1 MYEYP
6 KLLLKMKLNY
16 TCILALLASTS
27 WSFGQS
33 AAGRIDATERA
44 LPSPAKEA
52 AQGGASD
59 VSNVSASDTGAQ
71 RPLLLKKSGFS
82 AQVGFDSKI
91 SYKQNPLGAP
101 GVLDQQADAVW
112 ENRFTGMAKL
122 GVYDLDSSVV
132 TPFIGGSWAMTDF
145 TYKNENDVVQDLS
158 TLNFNTTP
166 AYLLFLMQHESGWAF
181 RSGVMYANDI
191 STEEDTEEYSEFYPS
206 IGITKAYTLNNN
218 ALGVLDA
225 SFGSHYGTIT
235 DVDGAATSH
244 TSDELD
250 HIDLTASY
258 SIIYSMDNFTI
269 QPSYSISYRKYDNGY
284 NFDRKDTLHS
294 LGLLIDYP
302 ISESFDL
309 MFFTNYAKRTS
320 SGSHATLYEFEKFD
334 IGSGLGLTARF

>member
-1 MYEYP
+1 
-6 KLLLKMKLNY
+6 MKLNY

-52 AQGGASD
+52 VQGGISD
-59 VSNVSASDTGAQ
+59 VSDVSASDTGAQ

-145 TYKNENDVVQDLS
+145 TYKNENDVIQDLS
-158 TLNFNTTP
+158 TLNFNTTT

-181 RSGVMYANDI
+181 RAGVMYANDI
-191 STEEDTEEYSEFYPS
+191 STEEDTEEYSEFYTS
-206 IGITKAYTLNNN
+206 IG
-218 ALGVLDA
+218 
-225 SFGSHYGTIT
+225 
-235 DVDGAATSH
+235 
-244 TSDELD
+244 
-250 HIDLTASY
+250 
-258 SIIYSMDNFTI
+258 FT
-269 QPSYSISYRKYDNGY
+269 
-284 NFDRKDTLHS
+284 
-294 LGLLIDYP
+294 
-302 ISESFDL
+302 
-309 MFFTNYAKRTS
+309 
-320 SGSHATLYEFEKFD
+320 
-334 IGSGLGLTARF
+334 